1 MLYTNY
7 YHLPDLDSTWTTF
20 WIQIW
25 MLLDDLDFVLRKLK
39 CFKETHKE
47 TILIFIGTVDKIYI
61 NNRNT
66 GFWIRL
72 LEGLATH
79 FDSQFCLKM
88 PLATYEYFMELS
100 VKQLSDYLSVCSL
113 STSGKKVELLAR
125 AFAAMELKSDIIK
138 STKSQE
144 IKLQA
149 QYENKLSEQEIPDP
163 KLIAKLKWIDDLTKW
178 PYTTLENIIFSYI
191 LKKRD
196 FDADNTGRY
205 KDQKAFF
212 TLIVAL

>member
-7 YHLPDLDSTWTTF
+7 YHLPDLDLTWTTF

-25 MLLDDLDFVLRKLK
+25 MLLDDLDFVLRKLE

-79 FDSQFCLKM
+79 FDS
-88 PLATYEYFMELS
+88 
-100 VKQLSDYLSVCSL
+100 
-113 STSGKKVELLAR
+113 
-125 AFAAMELKSDIIK
+125 
-138 STKSQE
+138 
-144 IKLQA
+144 
-149 QYENKLSEQEIPDP
+149 
-163 KLIAKLKWIDDLTKW
+163 
-178 PYTTLENIIFSYI
+178 
-191 LKKRD
+191 
-196 FDADNTGRY
+196 
-205 KDQKAFF
+205 
-212 TLIVAL
+212 

>member
-1 MLYTNY
+1 
-7 YHLPDLDSTWTTF
+7 
-20 WIQIW
+20 
-25 MLLDDLDFVLRKLK
+25 
-39 CFKETHKE
+39 
-47 TILIFIGTVDKIYI
+47 
-61 NNRNT
+61 
-66 GFWIRL
+66 
-72 LEGLATH
+72 
-79 FDSQFCLKM
+79 M

-138 STKSQE
+138 STESQE

-196 FDADNTGRY
+196 FDADNTGKY